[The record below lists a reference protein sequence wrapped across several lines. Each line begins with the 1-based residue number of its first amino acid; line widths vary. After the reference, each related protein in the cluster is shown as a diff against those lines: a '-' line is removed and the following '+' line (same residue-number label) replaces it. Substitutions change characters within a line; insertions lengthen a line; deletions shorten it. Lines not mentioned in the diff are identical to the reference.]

1 MSADLTLQTFEIA
14 SVVWRES
21 FEALLVVGI
30 LLTWS
35 ARAAPATRG
44 RATSWILAGAGAGLA
59 LALMLALIVSRA
71 SDILEGDGEDI
82 LQMIMAAFA
91 AVLMLRM
98 VFWMRAMERGQTGD
112 LANRA
117 VRHVKTGN
125 WLGLATLAALAVARE
140 GAETVVFLF
149 GLMASPQS
157 WQAGFV
163 VAAGLSGFVL
173 AAISFWAFK
182 AGSKLISRTV
192 LSRFSEVLL
201 LILGSGLTMLVVD
214 KVISLG
220 ILSPMTE
227 PLWDS
232 SRLLN
237 DGAGFGAFLAGLAG
251 YRARPE
257 LLPLLSIGF
266 YWLIASLAYAPPL
279 TGKAPA

>member
-1 MSADLTLQTFEIA
+1 MSTDLTLQIFEIA

-30 LLTWS
+30 LLAWS
-35 ARAAPATRG
+35 TRAAPEARG

-59 LALMLALIVSRA
+59 LALMLALIMSRA
-71 SDILEGDGEDI
+71 AGVLEGDGEDI
-82 LQMIMAAFA
+82 LQMIMAALA
-91 AVLMLRM
+91 AILMLRM
-98 VFWMRAMERGQTGD
+98 VFWMRSMDRGQTQD
-112 LANRA
+112 LADRA
-117 VRHVKTGN
+117 VRHAEAGN
-125 WLGLATLAALAVARE
+125 WPGLATLAALAVARE

-149 GLMASPQS
+149 GLMASLQG

-163 VAAGLSGFVL
+163 VASGLSGFVL

-182 AGSKLISRTV
+182 AGSKLVSRTV
-192 LSRFSEVLL
+192 LSRVSEVLL
-201 LILGSGLTMLVVD
+201 LMLGSGLTMIVVD

-220 ILSPMTE
+220 IFSPMTG

-232 SRLLN
+232 SGLLD
-237 DGAGFGAFLAGLAG
+237 DGSGFGAFLAGLVG

-257 LLPLLSIGF
+257 LLPLLSLGF

>member
-1 MSADLTLQTFEIA
+1 MSTDLTLQIFEIA

-30 LLTWS
+30 LLAWS
-35 ARAAPATRG
+35 TRAAPEARG

-59 LALMLALIVSRA
+59 LALMLALIMSRA
-71 SDILEGDGEDI
+71 AGVLEGDGEDI
-82 LQMIMAAFA
+82 LQMIMAALA
-91 AVLMLRM
+91 AILMLRM
-98 VFWMRAMERGQTGD
+98 VFWMRSMERGQTRD
-112 LANRA
+112 LADRA
-117 VRHVKTGN
+117 VRHAEAGN
-125 WLGLATLAALAVARE
+125 WPGLATLAALAVARE

-149 GLMASPQS
+149 GLMASSQG

-163 VAAGLSGFVL
+163 VASGLSGFVL

-182 AGSKLISRTV
+182 AGSKLVSRTV
-192 LSRFSEVLL
+192 LSRVSEVLL
-201 LILGSGLTMLVVD
+201 LMLGSGLTMIVVD

-220 ILSPMTE
+220 IFSPMTG

-232 SRLLN
+232 SGLLD
-237 DGAGFGAFLAGLAG
+237 DGSGFGAFLAGLVG

-257 LLPLLSIGF
+257 LLPLLSLGF

>member
-1 MSADLTLQTFEIA
+1 MNPDLTLQTFEIA

-35 ARAAPATRG
+35 VRAVPAARARATR
-44 RATSWILAGAGAGLA
+44 WIFAGAGAGLV
-59 LALMLALIVSRA
+59 LALTLALVMSKA
-71 SDILEGDGEDI
+71 ADVLEGDGEDI
-82 LQMIMAAFA
+82 LQMVIAALA
-91 AVLMLRM
+91 AALMLRM

-112 LANRA
+112 LAIQA
-117 VRHVKTGN
+117 VRHVEAGN
-125 WLGLATLAALAVARE
+125 WLGLSVLAALAVARE
-140 GAETVVFLF
+140 GAETVVFLY
-149 GLMASPQS
+149 GLTASSQG

-163 VAAGLSGFVL
+163 LAAGLFGFVL
-173 AAISFWAFK
+173 AAISFWAFRT
-182 AGSKLISRTV
+182 GSKLISRAV
-192 LSRFSEVLL
+192 LARVSEALL

-214 KVISLG
+214 KAISLG
-220 ILSPMTE
+220 LVSPMTG

-232 SRLLN
+232 SRLLD
-237 DGAGFGAFLAGLAG
+237 DGSGFGAFLAGLVG

-257 LLPLLSIGF
+257 LFPLLSLGF

>member
-1 MSADLTLQTFEIA
+1 MSPDLTLQMFEIA

-35 ARAAPATRG
+35 NRAGSAVRG
-44 RATSWILAGAGAGLA
+44 RATGWILAGAGAGLA
-59 LALMLALIVSRA
+59 IALALALIMSRA
-71 SDILEGDGEDI
+71 ADALEGDGEDI
-82 LQMIMAAFA
+82 LQMIIAALA

-117 VRHVKTGN
+117 VRHVQAGN
-125 WLGLATLAALAVARE
+125 WLGLSMLAALAVARE
-140 GAETVVFLF
+140 GAETVIFLF
-149 GLMASPQS
+149 GLMASS
-157 WQAGFV
+157 RGWQAGFV
-163 VAAGLSGFVL
+163 IGSGLTGVVL

-182 AGSKLISRTV
+182 TGSKLISKTV
-192 LSRFSEVLL
+192 LSRVSEMLL

-227 PLWDS
+227 PLWNS
-232 SRLLN
+232 SWLLD
-237 DGAGFGAFLAGLAG
+237 DGSGFGAFLAGLVG

-257 LLPLLSIGF
+257 LLPLLSLGF

-279 TGKAPA
+279 SGKAPA

>member
-44 RATSWILAGAGAGLA
+44 WATSWILAGAGAGLA

-71 SDILEGDGEDI
+71 SDVLEGDGEDI

-117 VRHVKTGN
+117 VRHAKTGN

-149 GLMASPQS
+149 GLMASSQS

-192 LSRFSEVLL
+192 LSRVSEVLL

-232 SRLLN
+232 SRCSMWSN
-237 DGAGFGAFLAGLAG
+237 C
-251 YRARPE
+251 RA
-257 LLPLLSIGF
+257 PLVQRRR
-266 YWLIASLAYAPPL
+266 L
-279 TGKAPA
+279 TAKPVSRKPSRATQS

>member
-1 MSADLTLQTFEIA
+1 MSTDLTLQTFEIA

-35 ARAAPATRG
+35 TRAAPAARG

-59 LALMLALIVSRA
+59 LALMLALVLGMTA
-71 SDILEGDGEDI
+71 DVLEGDGEEI
-82 LQMIMAAFA
+82 LQMTMAALA

-98 VFWMRAMERGQTGD
+98 VFWMRAMERGASGD
-112 LANRA
+112 LAGRA
-117 VRHVKTGN
+117 VRHVTTGN
-125 WLGLATLAALAVARE
+125 WLGLSTLAALAVARE

-149 GLMASPQS
+149 GLMASSQG
-157 WQAGFV
+157 WQIGFV
-163 VAAGLSGFVL
+163 VASGLSGLVL

-182 AGSKLISRTV
+182 TGSKLVSKRV
-192 LSRFSEVLL
+192 LSRVSEMLL

-214 KVISLG
+214 KAISLG
-220 ILSPMTE
+220 ILSPMTQ

-232 SRLLN
+232 SWLLD
-237 DGAGFGAFLAGLAG
+237 DGSGFGPFLAGLVG

-257 LLPLLSIGF
+257 LLPLLSLGF

-279 TGKAPA
+279 TSKAPA